1 MNSFRFF
8 FVLKKCFVFFQN
20 PRQKRSPHL
29 IPYAIVDDSIKKIN
43 RDTASE
49 TVKTLLA
56 YGYTIETPTADVE
69 DLNRRNKEAMNSSAT
84 DRISTFRTYRA
95 EQTFAVNRGKWYYEV
110 ELLTAGRILIGWGHA
125 SKLDAF
131 YPLGTDA
138 NGYAFDGTNARRFHH
153 NISDGFGKVW
163 QKNDIVGCMI
173 DLHDKTISF
182 SLNGELMLDNFGN
195 ETAFDGLDVD
205 EIGFVPV
212 LTSFSGQKAR
222 LNFGQDV
229 NSLRYFTSCGL
240 QEGYEP
246 FCV

>member
-1 MNSFRFF
+1 MN
-8 FVLKKCFVFFQN
+8 
-20 PRQKRSPHL
+20 
-29 IPYAIVDDSIKKIN
+29 
-43 RDTASE
+43 AS
-49 TVKTLLA
+49 T
-56 YGYTIETPTADVE
+56 
-69 DLNRRNKEAMNSSAT
+69 N
-84 DRISTFRTYRA
+84 DRISTYRTYRA

-110 ELLTAGRILIGWGHA
+110 ELLTAGRMLIGWGHA

-131 YPLGTDA
+131 YPVGTDT
-138 NGYAFDGTNARRFHH
+138 NGYGFDGMNARRFHQ

-163 QKNDIVGCMI
+163 AKNDVVGCMI

-195 ETAFDGLDVD
+195 ETAFDGLEVD